1 MDDPSVAVESVSALG
16 KFSRRDKLLQ
26 TALITQS
33 SQDPELAWKFSE
45 RVTNRKSNELV
56 RSKALKTM
64 AVTRP
69 LEAIELAET
78 AGNSEALLADLAAR
92 LREAA
97 SE

>member
-33 SQDPELAWKFSE
+33 SQAPELAWKFSE
-45 RVTNRKSNELV
+45 RVTNWKSNAHV
-56 RSKALKTM
+56 RSMDLKTM
-64 AVTRP
+64 TVTRP
-69 LEAIELAET
+69 LGAMELAEIV
-78 AGNSEALLADLAAR
+78 GNSEACLAVLAAH